1 MTAFLT
7 QLAGI
12 ALGHDS
18 PGAAH
23 VVLPPRFASTA
34 AASPNLAQ
42 AEWPPVEP
50 AATEEAAA
58 GRSGQ
63 TNPSR
68 RREADEDINAPPVF
82 LPESNAAPVVRR
94 ETTASHRLRADS
106 DAKQQNPPPAAPA
119 RSDDPRPSRRENVA
133 MPIPPADTP
142 AATAQRGAAAAP
154 PLFFT
159 PAAPLAASMP
169 RRDPPPLSDA
179 AVASRFGVP
188 REAAPVVHV
197 TIDRIDLRAPDAR
210 KPAAPSKQARQ
221 PPAISL
227 ADYLRNG
234 ARGSRA

>member
-23 VVLPPRFASTA
+23 VVLPPRFASA
-34 AASPNLAQ
+34 APSAPRLAQ

-50 AATEEAAA
+50 AATEGAAA
-58 GRSGQ
+58 GRGQ
-63 TNPSR
+63 TIQSR
-68 RREADEDINAPPVF
+68 RREADEDINAPPAF
-82 LPESNAAPVVRR
+82 LPKPNAAPAVRR
-94 ETTASHRLRADS
+94 ETTASHRSRAAT
-106 DAKQQNPPPAAPA
+106 DAPQRSPPKAAPA
-119 RSDDPRPSRRENVA
+119 RSDDPQPSPRENVA
-133 MPIPPADTP
+133 VPRP
-142 AATAQRGAAAAP
+142 AADMSAVAAQGEAAAAP
-154 PLFFT
+154 PLFNT

-179 AVASRFGVP
+179 AVASRLGGP
-188 REAAPVVHV
+188 REAAPVVQV

-210 KPAAPSKQARQ
+210 KPAEPSKQARQ
-221 PPAISL
+221 QPAISL

-234 ARGSRA
+234 AGGSRA